1 MLFLPNSSQEG
12 TIPMKDD
19 KKSIILNEIHF
30 WKSNRM
36 LPEHYCDYLIAL
48 YSEGEEVQEVKKN
61 KKKIVS
67 KETIFS
73 LLFLTIII
81 LMIVITYITAIS
93 FGMQT
98 LFLSLFVIIL
108 LASLYYFKKKELNP
122 MVIYITAAF
131 LMLLYSVQI
140 HNAFFDKGTISL
152 YILLLINSFFWIIGG
167 IWGKRLFFIISG
179 SIAML
184 LLLFLIF
191 RP

>member
-1 MLFLPNSSQEG
+1 
-12 TIPMKDD
+12 MKDNR
-19 KKSIILNEIHF
+19 KIIILKEIHF
-30 WKSNRM
+30 WKRNRL
-36 LPEHYCDYLIAL
+36 LPEQYCDYLIAL

-67 KETIFS
+67 KETMFS

-93 FGMQT
+93 FRMQT
-98 LFLSLFVIIL
+98 LFLSFFVIIL
-108 LASLYYFKKKELNP
+108 LASLYYFKKEKLDP

-131 LMLLYSVQI
+131 VMLLYSVQI
-140 HNAFFDKGTISL
+140 HNAFFNKGTISL
-152 YILLLINSFFWIIGG
+152 HILLLINSFFWLIGG

-184 LLLFLIF
+184 ALLFLIL